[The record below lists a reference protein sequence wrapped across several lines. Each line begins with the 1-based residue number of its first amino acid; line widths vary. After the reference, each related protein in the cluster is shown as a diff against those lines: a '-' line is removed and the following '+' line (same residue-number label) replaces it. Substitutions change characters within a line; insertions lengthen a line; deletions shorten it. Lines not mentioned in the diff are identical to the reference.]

1 MREGNQ
7 GRHGMP
13 FRRWGDRPRPSRPA
27 QKMSIQQQLD
37 PLATIVPMQVRIEV
51 QSGRD
56 SSSNMIRAYRI
67 LKQIEESGGLG
78 RIVEVAEDG
87 SALVAEV
94 DAAQMQSLAGF
105 PFVRRIISMN

>member
-7 GRHGMP
+7 GRQKMP
-13 FRRWGDRPRPSRPA
+13 FRRWGSRPRPGTAVRKVSVG
-27 QKMSIQQQLD
+27 QQTD
-37 PLATIVPMQVRIEV
+37 PIATIVPMQVRIEV

-56 SSSNMIRAYRI
+56 ASSNMIRAYRI

-78 RIVEVAEDG
+78 KIVEVAEDG

-94 DAAQMQSLAGF
+94 DATQMQSLAHS
-105 PFVRRIISMN
+105 PFVRRIVSMN